1 MLESSKPEQSAIG
14 AVARHFSAAWRPG
27 EGPPD
32 AYVTVGGR
40 RVALDVAVIALQRPG
55 RTRVAKAR
63 LREDRVAQRVLRD
76 LEGALRAHVP
86 DGKTII
92 LTLGAPIRVP
102 NKLVAAL
109 AKTLPAYLE
118 SGAEEVDEK
127 KIILG
132 NRVRFRVLNH
142 DSTWKAKVIGFVFT
156 GDPEPGILANA
167 MRSLHAEIAAMA
179 KRRMPRRFAGERWLV
194 LDNDHWIADIKTYR
208 RAYSLLTP
216 RHNFKKILMVFD
228 GGRVE
233 ALAEFT
239 NP

>member
-1 MLESSKPEQSAIG
+1 MLELRKAEQSAIG

-40 RVALDVAVIALQRPG
+40 RVALDVAVIALQPG

-92 LTLGAPIRVP
+92 LTLGAPIKVP

-109 AKTLPAYLE
+109 AKMLPAYLE

-167 MRSLHAEIAAMA
+167 MRSLHDEIAAKA
-179 KRRMPRRFAGERWLV
+179 KRLLPRRFAGERWLV
-194 LDNDHWIADIKTYR
+194 LHNDHWIADIKTYR
-208 RAYSLLTP
+208 RAYSLLSTP
-216 RHNFKKILMVFD
+216 HNFEKILMVFD
-228 GGRVE
+228 GRIDS
-233 ALAEFT
+233 LD
-239 NP
+239 P